1 MQASPPRRR
10 LRPLLRLPLR
20 GALTLPGSTLPLICA
35 RRPLLGACRRP
46 GVGGRPGNSA
56 GLLLIS
62 LLDCSTACPSE
73 AHFVH
78 VPILGGIPVDGV
90 QPFGS
95 DVSSTEVESLV
106 NAPPDKI
113 VFFVICHGEVLG
125 SQVVLAHAI
134 PLHPSN
140 ESQLVTV
147 TPAAGPLDA
156 IKHLPQGA
164 HAASGL
170 GCLLGARRLL
180 CRSGDGGDHILD
192 FGHGGPLGATTTA
205 LGHAVLVPRSGLCA
219 GGYGSRCGRV
229 HCQAAVLLVFRLA
242 LRAGRGA
249 IFLLHCHLSL
259 GRICIGSV
267 ILGNLGM

>member
-1 MQASPPRRR
+1 MVQARVQASPPCRR

-20 GALTLPGSTLPLICA
+20 SALTLPGSALPLIGA
-35 RRPLLGACRRP
+35 HRTLLGARRRP
-46 GVGGRPGNSA
+46 A

-62 LLDCSTACPSE
+62 HILHWSTACPSE

-95 DVSSTEVESLV
+95 DISSTEVESLV

-140 ESQLVTV
+140 ESQFVTV
-147 TPAAGPLDA
+147 TPAADPLDA

-192 FGHGGPLGATTTA
+192 FGHGGLLGATTTA

-219 GGYGSRCGRV
+219 GGYGSRRGRV
-229 HCQAAVLLVFRLA
+229 HCQASVLLVFRLV